1 MRRHEIHSQ
10 IDSKIL
16 TKYICNTV
24 NVFSVS
30 YIKKRLDESGLT
42 KEERLKLIDEII
54 RYMRTDNTER

>member
-24 NVFSVS
+24 NVFSAS

-54 RYMRTDNTER
+54 QYMRTDNTER